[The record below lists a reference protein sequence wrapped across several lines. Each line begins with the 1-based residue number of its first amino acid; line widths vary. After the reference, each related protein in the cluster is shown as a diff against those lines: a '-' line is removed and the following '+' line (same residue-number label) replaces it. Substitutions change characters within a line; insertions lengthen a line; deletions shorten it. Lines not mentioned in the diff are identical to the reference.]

1 MKTPIDNKLE
11 KEIISIVESGNL
23 DHIKNDF
30 SSALNKYNQAWK
42 LIPEPKLDWEI
53 ARWISSC
60 IYSAYF
66 DMTDFSNAKNWA
78 EIALQTSGSDI
89 DTSRAI
95 NMGMV
100 CYELGQYD
108 ESYKYFSEAYN
119 LGQTRAFKERPKKY
133 LDFYLNKKKI
143 KHN

>member
-1 MKTPIDNKLE
+1 MNTLTDNKLE
-11 KEIISIVESGNL
+11 KEIISIVESGNR
-23 DHIKNDF
+23 DHNKNDF

-42 LIPEPKLDWEI
+42 LIPEPKLDWVF
-53 ARWISSC
+53 ARWICSC

-66 DMTDFSNAKNWA
+66 DMADFSNAKNWA
-78 EIALQTSGSDI
+78 EIALQTSGSNI

-95 NMGMV
+95 DMGMA

>member
-11 KEIISIVESGNL
+11 DEIISIVESGNL
-23 DHIKNDF
+23 DRIKKDF

-42 LIPEPKLDWEI
+42 LIPEPKLDWEM
-53 ARWISSC
+53 ARWICSC
-60 IYSAYF
+60 MYRVYF
-66 DMTDFSNAKNWA
+66 EMTDFSNAKNWA

-89 DTSRAI
+89 DTSVAI
-95 NMGMV
+95 DMGMV

-108 ESYKYFSEAYN
+108 ESYKYFGEAYN
-119 LGQTRAFKERPKKY
+119 LGQARAFKERPKKY

>member
-1 MKTPIDNKLE
+1 MKTLIDNKLE
-11 KEIISIVESGNL
+11 EEIISIVESGNL
-23 DHIKNDF
+23 DHNKNDF

-66 DMTDFSNAKNWA
+66 DMADFSNAKNWA
-78 EIALQTSGSDI
+78 EIALQTSGSNI

-119 LGQTRAFKERPKKY
+119 LGQARAFKEKPKKY

-143 KHN
+143 KNN

>member
-1 MKTPIDNKLE
+1 MNTLTDNKLE
-11 KEIISIVESGNL
+11 KEIISIVESGNR

-42 LIPEPKLDWEI
+42 LIPEPKLDWVF

-66 DMTDFSNAKNWA
+66 DMADFSNAKNWA

-89 DTSRAI
+89 DTSLAI
-95 NMGMV
+95 DMGMV

-108 ESYKYFSEAYN
+108 ESYKYFGEAYN
-119 LGQTRAFKERPKKY
+119 LGQARAFKGIPRKY

>member
-1 MKTPIDNKLE
+1 MNTLTDNKLE
-11 KEIISIVESGNL
+11 KEIISIVESGNR

-42 LIPEPKLDWEI
+42 LIPEPKLDWEM
-53 ARWISSC
+53 ARWICSC
-60 IYSAYF
+60 MYRVYF
-66 DMTDFSNAKNWA
+66 EMTDFSNAKNWA

-89 DTSRAI
+89 DAAPAI
-95 NMGMV
+95 NLGMV

-108 ESYKYFSEAYN
+108 ESYKYFGEAYN
-119 LGQTRAFKERPKKY
+119 LGQARAFKEKPKKY